1 MRFLQEFKW
10 PNGNKTRV
18 YRNAE
23 WDEWV
28 VRFYNSEGVHMDAS
42 DYYTSDKDDAYSTA
56 QPH

>member
-1 MRFLQEFKW
+1 MRFLQEFTW

-18 YRNAE
+18 YRNID

-28 VRFYNSEGVHMDAS
+28 VRFYNSKGDHMDAS
-42 DYYTSDKDDAYSTA
+42 DYYTSDKDDAYLTA